1 GKSLEDLKKATMKIL
16 IVLLTLSVFSC
27 SGLSAYDYDL
37 SITEEALNAS
47 IAWINSQSWSRNLY
61 GVVRSR
67 VMGVDMW
74 DSDTYGLD
82 LRFSIRETVC
92 TKASGR
98 DPFTCNFKTGPFVP
112 TASCRSVVEV
122 SGELI
127 ANITVRCHR
136 STVSSE
142 SMSSEEMLHVPVMT
156 PDRRGSAHRE
166 DEAFAPETFPSRGR
180 GSSRGDWNKPSY
192 FGPNKM
198 E

>member
-1 GKSLEDLKKATMKIL
+1 MFRVS
-16 IVLLTLSVFSC
+16 SVRLCPPCRRRGSQCFHCTDQFPVMEQKPVWRCQEPSHG
-27 SGLSAYDYDL
+27 SGLYQVFCKNECQAD
-37 SITEEALNAS
+37 
-47 IAWINSQSWSRNLY
+47 
-61 GVVRSR
+61 
-67 VMGVDMW
+67 VDTW
-74 DSDTYGLD
+74 DSDTYALD

-98 DPFTCNFKTGPFVP
+98 DPFTCDFRTGPFVP

-136 STVSSE
+136 STFSSE
-142 SMSSEEMLHVPVMT
+142 SMSSEEMMHVPIMT
-156 PDRRGSAHRE
+156 PDRRGSTHRE
-166 DEAFAPETFPSRGR
+166 DDVFAPEAFPSRGR

-192 FGPNKM
+192 LSPNKM

>member
-1 GKSLEDLKKATMKIL
+1 KRLEDFGRRTMRIL
-16 IVLLTLSVFSC
+16 IFLLTLSVFSC
-27 SGLSAYDYDL
+27 TGFPAYDYDVL
-37 SITEEALNAS
+37 VTEEALNAS
-47 IAWINSQSWSRNLY
+47 IARINSQSWSRNLY

-74 DSDTYGLD
+74 DSNTYGLD
-82 LRFSIRETVC
+82 LHFSIRETVC

-98 DPFTCNFKTGPFVP
+98 DPSTCDFKTGPFVP

-127 ANITVRCHR
+127 ANITVRCRR
-136 STVSSE
+136 STFSSE
-142 SMSSEEMLHVPVMT
+142 SMSSEEMMHVPIMT
-156 PDRRGSAHRE
+156 PDRRGSARRE
-166 DEAFAPETFPSRGR
+166 GFPSRGR

-192 FGPNKM
+192 FSPDKM

>member
-1 GKSLEDLKKATMKIL
+1 GKRVEDFEKHTMKIL
-16 IVLLTLSVFSC
+16 IFLLTLNVFSC
-27 SGLSAYDYDL
+27 SGFPAYDYDL
-37 SITEEALNAS
+37 PITEEALNAS
-47 IAWINSQSWSRNLY
+47 IARINSQSWSRNLY

-74 DSDTYGLD
+74 DSDAYGLD

-92 TKASGR
+92 AKASGR
-98 DPFTCNFKTGPFVP
+98 DPFTCDFKTGPFVP

-136 STVSSE
+136 GTFSSE
-142 SMSSEEMLHVPVMT
+142 SMSSEEMMYVPVRT
-156 PDRRGSAHRE
+156 PDRRGSTRRE
-166 DEAFAPETFPSRGR
+166 AFPSRGR

-192 FGPNKM
+192 LSPDKM